1 MISEL
6 LKSGVPNAH
15 NNARQRVESKVDL
28 PRLFRAIDTDPT
40 IAGAGVVYIESD
52 FTVVTLREFRV
63 ICSIVPKK
71 VVLREAP
78 RHIAPLEF
86 VRALETQPRESRLV
100 MEVINTS
107 LSCAGA
113 ILGWTAAFSGTVAV
127 PFTAGASLAVA
138 GIGATA
144 AAAST
149 VQCVVG
155 VARTYYELNDPAAN
169 DAMDNEE
176 WYRYAMPVLDAASL
190 LGAGAST
197 LTTLRLLQARKAST
211 GRSWYELSKGL
222 TRQQRSALTK
232 ELLSL
237 KDPRLSNKLLKLRQR
252 SGELVKRYTAT
263 EINHATVTQIRD
275 SLGAAMGFTSSA
287 LSGNIR
293 TLALGLYEGLE

>member
-6 LKSGVPNAH
+6 LKSGVPSAH
-15 NNARQRVESKVDL
+15 NNARQRVEGKVDL
-28 PRLFRAIDTDPT
+28 PRLFRAIDADPA

-63 ICSIVPKK
+63 ICSILPKK

-86 VRALETQPRESRLV
+86 IRELETQPRESRLV
-100 MEVINTS
+100 MEMVNTS
-107 LSCAGA
+107 LSCSGA
-113 ILGWTAAFSGTVAV
+113 ILGWTVA
-127 PFTAGASLAVA
+127 FTAGASLAVA

-169 DAMDNEE
+169 DVMDNEE
-176 WYRYAMPVLDAASL
+176 WYRYAMPVLDAVSL

-211 GRSWYELSKGL
+211 GKSWYELSKGL

-237 KDPRLSNKLLKLRQR
+237 KHPHLSNKLLKLRQR
-252 SGELVKRYTAT
+252 SEELVKRYTTT

-275 SLGAAMGFTSSA
+275 ALGASMGFTSSA